1 MAKILNTSLWIAAI
15 GVLLA
20 LNLKACQSQ
29 LDGQYAY
36 QTQQAEVWN
45 SEHKEVNKDFH

>member
-1 MAKILNTSLWIAAI
+1 MPKILNVSLWILAI
-15 GVLLA
+15 VVLFA

-36 QTQQAEVWN
+36 QTQQAEVWYKAN
-45 SEHKEVNKDFH
+45 KEVNKDFH